1 MKKALV
7 ILLIFSITFISK
19 AQVGINTDGSAP
31 DASAMLDIKSTSS
44 GLLIPR
50 MTAAERDNIASP
62 ATGLLVYVTDDN
74 SFYYFNGNIWVNFSS
89 AMDNDWTIDGN
100 DMYNNNSGNVGIGTN
115 TPAKKLDVNGEIKHG
130 NALSIYSNVSGG
142 THKWVTFNSPDN
154 GYGDNIFLGAGGTT
168 VLASGEAATK
178 IENNIDTTNGHE
190 TFYIGSDNNFKLYTN
205 LQGAWDDRI
214 EALFIDRDRD
224 WHIDMK
230 RIYIHDSLKNNH
242 RIPFISRTDYHYGYG
257 IAIYGG
263 QGFVIGGGESPNR
276 VYNNIDLKNTEI
288 LYLTSDQKDD
298 SQAIKFI
305 TNTQNGWDDRV
316 EAMTILGNGNVGI
329 GTNTPGEKLDVNGV
343 MHLTPG
349 NAPANADEGDIYMDA
364 NTHKLRVYDGTTWH
378 DLW

>member
-115 TPAKKLDVNGEIKHG
+115 TPAKKLDVNGGIKHG
-130 NALSIYSNVSGG
+130 NALYLYSNAGNG
-142 THKWVTFNSPDN
+142 THAWVEFNSPDN
-154 GYGDNIFLGAGGTT
+154 GWGDNVFLSGGGTT
-168 VLASGEAATK
+168 VIGAGESPVYVK
-178 IENNIDTTNGHE
+178 DNIDTTNGHE
-190 TFYIGSDNNFKLYTN
+190 
-205 LQGAWDDRI
+205 
-214 EALFIDRDRD
+214 
-224 WHIDMK
+224 
-230 RIYIHDSLKNNH
+230 
-242 RIPFISRTDYHYGYG
+242 
-257 IAIYGG
+257 
-263 QGFVIGGGESPNR
+263 
-276 VYNNIDLKNTEI
+276 I
-288 LYLTSDQKDD
+288 LYLTSDRTDGNA
-298 SQAIKFI
+298 AIKFI
-305 TNTQNGWDDRV
+305 TNLQDNDWNTRV
-316 EAMTILGNGNVGI
+316 EPMTILGNGKIGI
-329 GTNTPGEKLDVNGV
+329 GTNNPTGILQIAHKNDAGPNGSSDPGADLVIGSVNRQ
-343 MHLTPG
+343 HLEIDDNEIHSMSDADNGAVLYLNDNGDTVEVGKTFRLRPTTS
-349 NAPANADEGDIYMDA
+349 APSNPQDGMMYFDDNIKKIRCYANGA
-364 NTHKLRVYDGTTWH
+364 WH